1 MQTDDLIAALA
12 GDLPPTPR
20 SAVARRLAVGLFGG
34 GAIAFAVLMLWL
46 GLRPDLLQALGGYP
60 FWMKWAFT
68 LSLALAGFGLALRLA
83 RPDGRAGG
91 LVWAA
96 VAPVGVLL
104 ALALLELARTPV
116 EGRLALLLGS
126 SAARCP
132 WRILALAV
140 PVYLGLL
147 WAFRRLAP
155 TRLVQAG
162 FGAGLAA
169 GAASATIYALYC
181 QESAATFVVV
191 WYSLGIV
198 GAGVIGA
205 LTGPRLLRW

>member
-1 MQTDDLIAALA
+1 MRTDDLIGALA
-12 GDLPPTPR
+12 ADVPPTPR
-20 SAVARRLAVGLFGG
+20 SAVARRLALGLFGG
-34 GAIAFAVLMLWL
+34 GVIAFAALLASL
-46 GLRPDLLQALGGYP
+46 GLRPDLAQALGGYP

-68 LSLALAGFGLALRLA
+68 IAMVFAGFGLAIRLA
-83 RPDGRAGG
+83 RPDGRVGWLA
-91 LVWAA
+91 WAA

-104 ALALLELARTPV
+104 VPALLELARTPV
-116 EGRLALLLGS
+116 DSRLALLLGS
-126 SAARCP
+126 SAALCP

-191 WYSLGIV
+191 WYTLGIV
-198 GAGVIGA
+198 GAGMIGA
-205 LTGPRLLRW
+205 MTGPRLLRW

>member
-20 SAVARRLAVGLFGG
+20 GAVARRLTLGLFGG
-34 GAIAFAVLMLWL
+34 EAIAFAVLLASL
-46 GLRPDLLQALGGYP
+46 GLRPDLAQALGGYP

-68 LSLALAGFGLALRLA
+68 IALCLAGFGLALRLA
-83 RPDGRAGG
+83 RPDGRAGW
-91 LVWAA
+91 LAWAT

-104 ALALLELARTPV
+104 VLALLELARTPV
-116 EGRLALLLGS
+116 DGRLALLLGS
-126 SAARCP
+126 SAAQCP

-147 WAFRRLAP
+147 WAFRHLAP

-169 GAASATIYALYC
+169 GAGSATIYALYC

-191 WYSLGIV
+191 WYTLGIV